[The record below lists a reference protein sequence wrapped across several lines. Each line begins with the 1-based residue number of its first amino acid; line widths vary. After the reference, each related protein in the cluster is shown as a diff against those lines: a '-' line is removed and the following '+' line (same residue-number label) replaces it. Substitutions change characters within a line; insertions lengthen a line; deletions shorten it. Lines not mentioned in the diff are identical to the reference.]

1 MNILISAESSCCE
14 LFDSWKSVAPFLFI
28 KISNCSKL
36 NLISLFSLFKWRVCS
51 LSLYLSLCLVSLSAW
66 TFVCSLPLSD
76 SECQCK
82 PCPMKGQKENPV
94 IVLIYNCHFFMLSF
108 LFFFFFLKLL
118 FWKAKPTPWIEITVK
133 TDHFN
138 DIFSIYL

>member
-76 SECQCK
+76 SECK